1 MGDSVVN
8 IQINATASD
17 AKAQI
22 ASTGDALKDLSA
34 ALGLAGGD
42 ARIFETVL
50 ADDVKA
56 GIALTDTLAQLTK
69 GGVEVDDAV
78 KTAAKS
84 ALQLAESYGITTKQ
98 AGDLAGAANQLVVA
112 IEAKTKAVT
121 ASTAADTAA
130 STALDNQAAA
140 MGKAAA
146 ATKTAQT
153 AAVDLGAVFNGLVT
167 NIENETR
174 AAMAATAAHASM
186 GAGLDALAENMARSA
201 VIAETTGATTV
212 NVIKKEDEAIVENEV
227 FWKKWLETIKEVM
240 TEGSEVIAEFV
251 EKAEL
256 GSLSVGS
263 AFGAMSSVIG
273 ASVAASLGM
282 EMLHRFQ
289 EQVESLHKL
298 SEATGATVAQ
308 ISELR
313 GAMENVG
320 VHADSANSAIT
331 RLSRM
336 AYMAAQGSQAAVRA
350 FNQMGISVA
359 GWKEHIPSAIDL
371 LTQMADKVSAS
382 EEKTRILGVAMR
394 VMGGASREM
403 VAFLSQ
409 GSESIKEQME
419 ALEYMGRA
427 DEGAVESVKALTRE
441 EANLSHEFHAL
452 VADVF
457 PYVVMGFKA
466 LDTVARLVV
475 LTFKDLGRLII
486 GVWNV
491 FADVLNAETG
501 AAAQVLKGNFT
512 GAWQTIKGGAAL
524 ATADWSAA
532 MDGIQK
538 DAESTKAAID
548 RLWEKPGPEKKVKM
562 PPELDETTGNLKKQQ
577 AEWQRYQEAIIDGQ
591 QKHAK
596 AMLEL
601 EKAGIEER
609 AKINHYDAAARI
621 AMVQAVE
628 DRELVSMKNFID
640 RKIALIASDPDK
652 AAEVQKLLNEKQAL
666 DDAYVA
672 HRQKNTAEIAEDE
685 GKREAILMAST
696 AKVDKA
702 IQAAAV
708 KTMDATAKQQAET
721 WKKQL
726 TEIEAAH
733 KEELAGQEAQAKQMF
748 ALRKAEADLE
758 LAEGNITAGQHMEI
772 LKKLHEDEY
781 NEQLKALND
790 RLALLTGG
798 NTDIAAVQAKLN
810 EMMKAPVGTVS
821 GAFLKPEEVQKVV
834 NQILAITGKFHVEEI
849 DQQKAAVEKETSL
862 YKKAFDPIATAF
874 DTTIKGMMQG
884 TLTFSQ
890 AWHRMGQNILASWIN
905 TMIQAELR
913 HAESLIIRGLR
924 EAGFSKLL
932 VALHLEDAAV
942 HSATEGTK
950 TAVTAANVAARSAME
965 EEGASRSILATIAV
979 GIKDIAV
986 SAARAAAAT
995 WAAISAIPVIGPFLA
1010 PAAAAAAL
1018 AAVLHFAGAFQYGGI
1033 TDTGG
1038 LAMLHPHEMV
1048 LPERISNFVQDA
1060 ATGAGYAGSRGDIH
1074 YHAAPGESPDSIRA
1088 NKQVLYDV
1096 IRKGFRTG
1104 ELRAG

>member
-8 IQINATASD
+8 IQINATATD

-50 ADDVKA
+50 ADDAKA
-56 GIALTDTLAQLTK
+56 GIALTDSLAQLAK
-69 GGVEVDDAV
+69 GGVEVDEAV

-121 ASTAADTAA
+121 TSTAADQAA
-130 STALDNQAAA
+130 STALDNEAAA
-140 MGKAAA
+140 MAKAAA

-174 AAMAATAAHASM
+174 AAMASTAAFASM
-186 GAGLDALAENMARSA
+186 GTGLDAVAERMARA
-201 VIAETTGATTV
+201 TVIVETTGAATV
-212 NVIKKEDEAIVENEV
+212 NTLKKEDEAIVENEV
-227 FWKKWLETIKEVM
+227 FWKEWVAVIKESM
-240 TEGSEVIAEFV
+240 AEGSEAIAEFV
-251 EKAEL
+251 EKANL

-273 ASVAASLGM
+273 AAVAASLGA

-289 EQVESLHKL
+289 EQIEALHKL
-298 SEATGATVAQ
+298 SEATGTTVAQ
-308 ISELR
+308 LSELK
-313 GAMENVG
+313 GAMQNVG
-320 VHADSANSAIT
+320 VSGEIANSAIS
-331 RLSRM
+331 RLSRL
-336 AYMAAQGSQAAVRA
+336 AYTAANGSQQAIRA

-359 GWKEHIPSAIDL
+359 GWKDHIPNAVDL
-371 LTQMADKVSAS
+371 LTQMSDRIAAS
-382 EEKTRILGVAMR
+382 EDKTRILGAAMR

-409 GSESIKEQME
+409 GSESIREQMQ

-441 EANLSHEFHAL
+441 EATLSHEFHAL
-452 VADVF
+452 VAGVF
-457 PYVVMGFKA
+457 PAVVTGFKV
-466 LDTVARLVV
+466 LDTAARLLWVTLEGIAAV
-475 LTFKDLGRLII
+475 LIATFESVFHGLQSVGQAIIDLSQGKFKQAWADLG
-486 GVWNV
+486 
-491 FADVLNAETG
+491 A
-501 AAAQVLKGNFT
+501 
-512 GAWQTIKGGAAL
+512 GGAAMVN
-524 ATADWSAA
+524 DWKKNFAA
-532 MDGIQK
+532 LDSEIANTK
-538 DAESTKAAID
+538 DALKNIWADVPEGK
-548 RLWEKPGPEKKVKM
+548 KPPLGPD
-562 PPELDETTGNLKKQQ
+562 LDETTGKLKKQKD
-577 AEWQRYQEAIIDGQ
+577 EWQRYQEAILDGQ
-591 QKHAK
+591 QRHAK
-596 AMLEL
+596 AMLEA

-628 DRELVSMKNFID
+628 DRELVQMKNFID
-640 RKIALIASDPDK
+640 KKIDLIASDPDK
-652 AAEVQKLLNEKQAL
+652 AAEVQKLLNEKMAL
-666 DDAYVA
+666 DDAYIA
-672 HRQKNTAEIAEDE
+672 QRQKNTALIAEDE

-733 KEELAGQEAQAKQMF
+733 KEELSGEEAQAKQMF

-758 LAEGNITAGQHMEI
+758 LAEGHITAGQYMEI

-781 NEQLKALND
+781 NEQVKALKD
-790 RLALLTGG
+790 KLALLTGG
-798 NTDIAAVQAKLN
+798 NTDIEAVQAKLN

-942 HSATEGTK
+942 HNAVEGEK

-1060 ATGAGYAGSRGDIH
+1060 ATGAGYANSRGDIH